1 MVTMQVNGRLG
12 NQMFQY
18 AFARKLW
25 ERTGRHGTIRLEF
38 VSYGEYLSDFRV
50 SYEKIPYDLRPMS
63 FWKSKLHIA
72 KPVLFA
78 LAIELFASRI
88 WHRCASAFS
97 RKSQDPLVYEHKW
110 ERSVG
115 WIWSFLGIY
124 LARYGHVGFHYPK
137 LLKFLPL
144 RAYGC
149 FECSRYFDDIRPILL
164 EEFTPREPPRPENA
178 ALYSMIAESESVCVT
193 IRRGDYLS
201 DGFRSTF
208 YLCTPEYF
216 VDAMKIM
223 KSRVPNAKFF
233 IFSDE
238 PQWCRDNIPF
248 PFDCIYESGKDPVW
262 EKLRLMYSCKHFIIS
277 NSTFSWWAQYLSRN
291 EDKVVIAPNR
301 WRNGSYTWDIYKDQN
316 WLLYDLESHKLVP
329 NTLSGQQNGARR
341 HDGARQCY
349 CFANM

>member
-25 ERTGRHGTIRLEF
+25 ELTGRRGAIRLEF
-38 VSYGEYLSDFRV
+38 LSYGEYLNDFRV
-50 SYEKIPYDLRPMS
+50 HYEKIPFDFEKIPR
-63 FWKSKLHIA
+63 WRNKLHLA

-78 LAIELFASRI
+78 IAVELAASRI
-88 WHRCASAFS
+88 WHLLAKAFS
-97 RKSQDPLVYEHKW
+97 RSTPSTLVYEHKW
-110 ERSVG
+110 EKSFG
-115 WIWSFLGIY
+115 WLWSFLGIFV
-124 LARYGHVGFHYPK
+124 ARYGYVGFRYPAYARH
-137 LLKFLPL
+137 LPV

-149 FECSRYFDDIRPILL
+149 FECSRYFDDIKPILQ
-164 EEFTPREPPRPENA
+164 EEFTPKYPPRTENSR
-178 ALYSMIAESESVCVT
+178 LYAMIAECESVCVT

-201 DGFRSTF
+201 DTFRSAF
-208 YLCTPEYF
+208 YLCTPDYF
-216 VDAMKIM
+216 VEAMKIM

-238 PQWCRDNIPF
+238 PQWCRENIPF
-248 PFDCIYESGKDPVW
+248 PFECEYESGNDPVW

-291 EDKVVIAPNR
+291 ENKVVIAPSR

-316 WLLYDLESHKLVP
+316 WLIYDLESRKTVP
-329 NTLSGQQNGARR
+329 NKLSS
-341 HDGARQCY
+341 
-349 CFANM
+349 